1 MFSNISLSFFGKVWQ
16 KVYLHFTEIHR
27 SLLEKVELIKNRP
40 ITTFYNIDDVN
51 VIAAEFGK
59 IKRDQWLCKWY
70 INFYIKQKVTGV
82 NTI

>member
-1 MFSNISLSFFGKVWQ
+1 MFSNIPLSFFGKVWQ

-40 ITTFYNIDDVN
+40 ITTFYNI

-59 IKRDQWLCKWY
+59 IKRDQSLCKWY